1 MADELLENLVFMEGP
16 IVDFVGVLLGGA
28 DDGGAVVGESNQ
40 VDFADLVVEGS
51 DFPGWLEER
60 ITCP

>member
-1 MADELLENLVFMEGP
+1 MEGP